1 MAKLESE
8 DKIQADCV
16 SWLWNTHS
24 RTRRLFFSIPLGGL
38 RTPSEAARLQ
48 ATGAVKGTPD
58 TLLAIPGSINKVF
71 YTALFIEF
79 KTPDGKVTPEQETSH
94 EALRGAGNA
103 VVIIR
108 SLIDFQNLIRQ
119 YLYNTKYL
127 MP

>member
-8 DKIQADCV
+8 DKIQASCFE
-16 SWLWNTHS
+16 WLWNTHP

-58 TLLAIPGSINKVF
+58 TLLAIPGSINRVF

-79 KTPDGKVTPEQETSH
+79 KTPDGKVTPEQAKCH
-94 EALRGAGNA
+94 EILQSAGNG
-103 VVIIR
+103 VIIIR
-108 SLIDFQNLIRQ
+108 SLVDFQNLIRQ
-119 YLYNTKYL
+119 YLKDTKYL